1 MPTNYPETP
10 VGQLP
15 QTAASPK
22 PKRPPPRPTKKGK
35 ERSQQDNIWKEV
47 LDDFFRYFML
57 FFFPDYYRDVDWKK
71 GYESLDK
78 EMIEVTQK
86 GGFGNQAADKL
97 FKVFLKDGSQ
107 SLMLMHV
114 EVQGYKDDD
123 FAERVR
129 DYNYLIHRKYKQRV
143 LSFAVLTDPH
153 EDFRPTGY
161 RWQYRR
167 HLELYNFPMV
177 KLLA

>member
-86 GGFGNQAADKL
+86 RRL
-97 FKVFLKDGSQ
+97 WQ
-107 SLMLMHV
+107 S
-114 EVQGYKDDD
+114 GC
-123 FAERVR
+123 R
-129 DYNYLIHRKYKQRV
+129 
-143 LSFAVLTDPH
+143 
-153 EDFRPTGY
+153 
-161 RWQYRR
+161 
-167 HLELYNFPMV
+167 
-177 KLLA
+177 